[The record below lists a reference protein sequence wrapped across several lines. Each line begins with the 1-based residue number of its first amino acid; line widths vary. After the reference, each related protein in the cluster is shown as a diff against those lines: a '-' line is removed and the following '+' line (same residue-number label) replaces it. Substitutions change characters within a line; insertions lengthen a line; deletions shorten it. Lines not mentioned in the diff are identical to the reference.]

1 MTQFTP
7 LAMTKKLV
15 SYDTTSRDSNLDL
28 IEFAAG
34 YLKDL
39 GVDATLI
46 HNAEKTKANLYA
58 TIGPADVPGV
68 VLSGHTDVVPVDGQ
82 DWTTAPF
89 EPVESGGRLFG
100 RGTSDMKSFIATAL
114 ALAPEMIAADLKMP
128 IHFAFS
134 YDEEVGCL
142 GVHGIVSH
150 LNGIS
155 PLPRA
160 VIVGEPTD
168 MKVVNA
174 HKGVFG
180 FRTSVHGL
188 EAHSSATHIGVNAV
202 MYAAQLVSYLSDLAA
217 DQRDNNGHH
226 HRFEP
231 SYTTVHVGTIRGGTA
246 LNIIPKEC
254 SFVWEYRLIPGEDEG
269 AIFKKFSDYADNVV
283 LPKMKAVSEHA
294 AIVTEP
300 LSRVAPL
307 VPEPDSPAETL
318 AMMLAGTN
326 QTDVVSYGTEGGI
339 SQEAGVPTVVC
350 GPGNILQAHRPDEYI
365 EIAQINACEQFLRK
379 LIEVAATQSV

>member
-1 MTQFTP
+1 MTDFTP
-7 LAMTKKLV
+7 LAMAKKLV

-28 IEFAAG
+28 IGFAAD
-34 YLKDL
+34 YLKGL
-39 GVDATLI
+39 GIDATLI
-46 HNAEKTKANLYA
+46 HNGEKTKANLYA

-82 DWTTAPF
+82 DWSTNPF
-89 EPVESGGRLFG
+89 EPVESEGRLFG

-114 ALAPEMIAADLKMP
+114 ALAPDMVAADLKMP

-142 GVHGIVSH
+142 GVHGIISH
-150 LNGIS
+150 LSGIA

-174 HKGVFG
+174 HKGVFAY
-180 FRTSVHGL
+180 RTSVRGL

-202 MYAAQLVSYLSDLAA
+202 MYAAQLVAYLSELAK
-217 DQRDNNGHH
+217 DQRENHGDH

-231 SYTTVHVGTIRGGTA
+231 PYTTVHVGTIRGGTA

-254 SFVWEYRLIPGEDEG
+254 SFVWEYRLIPGQSER
-269 AIFKKFSDYADNVV
+269 AILDKFNAYANDVV
-283 LPKMKAVSEHA
+283 LPQMKEVSA
-294 AIVTEP
+294 QADIVTEAKG
-300 LSRVAPL
+300 RVAPL

-339 SQEAGVPTVVC
+339 FQEAGVPTVVC
-350 GPGNILQAHRPDEYI
+350 GPGNILQAHKPDEYI
-365 EIAQINACEQFLRK
+365 EIAQIEACEQFLRK
-379 LIEVAATQSV
+379 LIDVAAAQSL